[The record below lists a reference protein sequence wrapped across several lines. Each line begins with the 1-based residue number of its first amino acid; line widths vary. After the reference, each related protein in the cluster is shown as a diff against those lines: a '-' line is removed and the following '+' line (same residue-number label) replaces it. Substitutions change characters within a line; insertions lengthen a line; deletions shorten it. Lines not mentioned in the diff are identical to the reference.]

1 MSDILA
7 EGAPP
12 QAGEVLLTLDNSVA
26 VVLLNLLVG
35 LLDDASTDL
44 PVGLDHPA
52 DLGAL
57 WSLKSALEQAV
68 GLPLADDY
76 DLLLA
81 QARTQLLARLEAKG

>member
-12 QAGEVLLTLDNSVA
+12 QAGEVVLTLDNSVA

-35 LLDDASTDL
+35 LLDDTSEEL
-44 PVGLDHPA
+44 PVGFEHPA

-76 DLLLA
+76 EPLLE
-81 QARTQLLARLEAKG
+81 QARAQLLARLEAKD